1 MLFNLASIFW
11 RIRGFP
17 REALECDRRAY
28 LLAPEQYRDMALVN
42 IANILHKQGYTK
54 NATVLMKVAA
64 ENYPHAINHFAL
76 GNMYSV
82 VEDYRRAIIHY
93 SAALKREPTFEEAL
107 LRKGLIFFFQVR

>member
-1 MLFNLASIFW
+1 
-11 RIRGFP
+11 
-17 REALECDRRAY
+17 
-28 LLAPEQYRDMALVN
+28 
-42 IANILHKQGYTK
+42 
-54 NATVLMKVAA
+54 MKVAA

-107 LRKGLIFFFQVR
+107 LRKGLIFGYFILWIEISIIYHRKLDTIRPEPIVISKF